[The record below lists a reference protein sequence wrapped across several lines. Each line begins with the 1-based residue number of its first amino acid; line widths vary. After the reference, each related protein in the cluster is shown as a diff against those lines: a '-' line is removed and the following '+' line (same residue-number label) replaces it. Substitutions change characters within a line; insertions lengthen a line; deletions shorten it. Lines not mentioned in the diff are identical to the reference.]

1 MTSPAEPSSATS
13 ALIARLSPPK
23 ARATLRPIGRLL
35 YDTDPRSLWD
45 RDTATLP
52 RSLRRRR
59 RSYREFAQSR
69 LAPRALAADRD
80 PSSVEMLELFG
91 EAARRGYQTELLP
104 PPFGDMPLSALRHG
118 LLLGPVL
125 KAEEL
130 CAACSGIA
138 LGLLAHDL
146 GTVPLLLSGEPR
158 AIVKWLRGIYREIKA
173 GEPALAAFAITEPEA
188 GSDAG
193 SIKTTAKKDG
203 DHYILNGT
211 KQWITNGGDAEVY
224 TVVAMT
230 DKTKGAR
237 GASAFV
243 VDKGTPGFE
252 FGKKEKK
259 LGIRASSTRELI
271 FTDCK
276 IPKAN
281 LIGREGMG
289 FIVAMKTFDS
299 SRPGV
304 AAQAVGIAQ
313 GALDHAVKY
322 AQERKQFG
330 QSISSF
336 QGIQFMLADMATQVE
351 AARALIYSAARMVDS
366 GSKNISKAS
375 AMSKLFASDVAM
387 KVTVDAVQVLG
398 GYGYMRDYP
407 VEKYMRDAKIT
418 QIYEGTNQIQ
428 RNVIA
433 LALIKESK
441 R

>member
-1 MTSPAEPSSATS
+1 MDYLLTEDQKMLRDLARQVADEKIRPVAAEYDEKEEFPWPIVKILADSDLFGVYIDEKYGGIGGSVFNLCLCTEELSKACGGI
-13 ALIARLSPPK
+13 AL
-23 ARATLRPIGRLL
+23 
-35 YDTDPRSLWD
+35 
-45 RDTATLP
+45 
-52 RSLRRRR
+52 
-59 RSYREFAQSR
+59 
-69 LAPRALAADRD
+69 ALAATALGTF
-80 PSSVEMLELFG
+80 PIILFG
-91 EAARRGYQTELLP
+91 NDEQKQKYLPDIAAGR
-104 PPFGDMPLSALRHG
+104 
-118 LLLGPVL
+118 
-125 KAEEL
+125 K
-130 CAACSGIA
+130 
-138 LGLLAHDL
+138 
-146 GTVPLLLSGEPR
+146 
-158 AIVKWLRGIYREIKA
+158 
-173 GEPALAAFAITEPEA
+173 LAAFAITEPEA

-230 DKTKGAR
+230 DKAKGAR
-237 GASAFV
+237 GASAFI

-276 IPKAN
+276 VPKEN
-281 LIGREGMG
+281 LLGREGMG
-289 FIVAMKTFDS
+289 FIVAMRTFDS